1 MKTPETQKLTE
12 TQKKVHDY
20 IEKYSDSNADFI
32 SNGTELN
39 KLLVLKSV
47 KALAEKG
54 MITINLESQPATYCA
69 TKLAETDVKLS
80 DKKSTKTENTTK
92 VDKEVIARPK
102 TGGIKKETVSKQ
114 NDEVVLTKTGGR
126 DTSKLKF
133 NGELYGKGRLVLAVV
148 KKYVE
153 DNPKTTLTK
162 LKEVFPSE
170 LQPRYG
176 MFQEVSA
183 AKKMSA
189 DRDRFFLKPEDL
201 IKVGDKKVAVCN
213 QFGSH
218 NLPLKHLKSLGFVI
232 K

>member
-1 MKTPETQKLTE
+1 MKTIETKEQLTE
-12 TQKKVHDY
+12 TQQKVLDH
-20 IEKYSDSNADFI
+20 IQKF
-32 SNGTELN
+32 NGSSAELIANITQLN
-39 KLLVLKSV
+39 KLVIYKSV
-47 KALAEKG
+47 KVLADKG
-54 MITINLESQPATYCA
+54 MIKVNSESDPATYEFLKTDKRETNPSKDVTTETVLKVEEPNKNVLVKKA
-69 TKLAETDVKLS
+69 TKTATA
-80 DKKSTKTENTTK
+80 KKVEEDEATL
-92 VDKEVIARPK
+92 PK
-102 TGGIKKETVSKQ
+102 TS
-114 NDEVVLTKTGGR
+114 GR

-162 LKEVFPSE
+162 LKEIFPNE

-176 MFQEVSA
+176 VVEEVSK
-183 AKKMSA
+183 AKKISA

-201 IKVGDKKVAVCN
+201 IKVGDKKIAVCN

-218 NLPLKHLKSLGFVI
+218 NLPLKHFKSLGFVI